1 MIKKIVFANS
11 FALVMG
17 LLYLFAYLVNL
28 YKPAWFRFF
37 LNIQFFGADIA
48 SMVPKMSFS
57 DFAVMIGGIMIVYW
71 FVGFIWA
78 LFYNWF
84 IRE

>member
-11 FALVMG
+11 LALSIA
-17 LLYLFAYLVNL
+17 LLNLLFYLVNL

-37 LNIQFFGADIA
+37 FNVQFFGADIA
-48 SMVPKMSFS
+48 SMTPKMPFN
-57 DFAVMIGGIMIVYW
+57 DFVVMLAGVMLVSWVLGY
-71 FVGFIWA
+71 FLA

-84 IRE
+84 TR